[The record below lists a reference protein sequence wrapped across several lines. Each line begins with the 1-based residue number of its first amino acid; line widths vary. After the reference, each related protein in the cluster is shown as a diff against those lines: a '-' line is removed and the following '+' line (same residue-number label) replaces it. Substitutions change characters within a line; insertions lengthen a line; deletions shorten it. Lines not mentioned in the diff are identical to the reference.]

1 MRPTLLAL
9 EARSLLSTVV
19 VNNPTDTPVAA
30 QTDLRQAI
38 IQANTTA
45 GDETIVFDSTVFN
58 TPKTITLTGT
68 QLELS
73 DPGGA
78 LTIAGPAAGLTVSG
92 GGLSRVFQVDPGVT
106 ASFAGLTI
114 TGGNTSSGKGGGL
127 FNGGGTVSLTGCTVS
142 GNTAYGNG

>member
-1 MRPTLLAL
+1 MSPKLVSDRRRGGRGTVETRKRRRMRPTLLAL
-9 EARSLLSTVV
+9 EERSLLSTIV
-19 VNNPTDTPVAA
+19 VNNSTDTPVAG

-45 GDETIVFDSTVFN
+45 GDETIVFDSSVFN

-73 DPGGA
+73 DAGGA
-78 LTIAGPAAGLTVSG
+78 LTIEGPAAGVTVSG

-106 ASFAGLTI
+106 ASFAG
-114 TGGNTSSGKGGGL
+114 
-127 FNGGGTVSLTGCTVS
+127 
-142 GNTAYGNG
+142 